1 MALFTF
7 DEQCLFFIGLFC
19 LITLLLALL
28 FCCDYRPLMTR
39 NFHFSIHKKFQK
51 ILVTIAIQFFCA
63 ESLLLILAG
72 MAFFNAKFDDIRM
85 FLSIQGYQLNHQYII
100 REIGFWSQK
109 INGVIPFNCKLNL
122 AQIDSTSEKNIHIA
136 ENEYHGIRLRKILS
150 NALPSS
156 DASAVIKCLYHL
168 TKRDDYDADYIG
180 ISKEENIA
188 PIIFKAGL
196 GKFILEIDYLD
207 IFQKASTKL
216 FTLTEIKYLVTT
228 DPIKYKP
235 CSLHENLR
243 NNALAVCAKAK
254 CDIIVGQI
262 MKINN
267 QIQNQ
272 QQQQQLQPANQ
283 PQQQQNNCSHQVFPS
298 PQQTTYQNNELY
310 TFMQP

>member
-1 MALFTF
+1 
-7 DEQCLFFIGLFC
+7 
-19 LITLLLALL
+19 
-28 FCCDYRPLMTR
+28 
-39 NFHFSIHKKFQK
+39 
-51 ILVTIAIQFFCA
+51 
-63 ESLLLILAG
+63 
-72 MAFFNAKFDDIRM
+72 MAFFNAKFDDIRL

-122 AQIDSTSEKNIHIA
+122 AQIDSISEKNIHIA
-136 ENEYHGIRLRKILS
+136 ENEYHGIRLRKILT

-168 TKRDDYDADYIG
+168 TKREDYEADYIG
-180 ISKEENIA
+180 ICKEENIA

-207 IFQKASTKL
+207 IFHKASTKL
-216 FTLTEIKYLVTT
+216 FTMAEIKYLITT

-262 MKINN
+262 TKINS

-272 QQQQQLQPANQ
+272 HQQQPQ
-283 PQQQQNNCSHQVFPS
+283 PQQQPTNQPQTQQPNNFSHQVFPS
-298 PQQTTYQNNELY
+298 PQQTTYQNSELY

>member
-1 MALFTF
+1 
-7 DEQCLFFIGLFC
+7 
-19 LITLLLALL
+19 
-28 FCCDYRPLMTR
+28 
-39 NFHFSIHKKFQK
+39 
-51 ILVTIAIQFFCA
+51 
-63 ESLLLILAG
+63 

-85 FLSIQGYQLNHQYII
+85 FLSIQGYQLNNQYII

-109 INGVIPFNCKLNL
+109 INGVIPFNCKLNFT
-122 AQIDSTSEKNIHIA
+122 QIDSTSEKNIHIA

-180 ISKEENIA
+180 ICKEENIA

-196 GKFILEIDYLD
+196 GKFILEIDYW
-207 IFQKASTKL
+207 
-216 FTLTEIKYLVTT
+216 
-228 DPIKYKP
+228 
-235 CSLHENLR
+235 R

-272 QQQQQLQPANQ
+272 QQQQQ
-283 PQQQQNNCSHQVFPS
+283 QQ
-298 PQQTTYQNNELY
+298 L
-310 TFMQP
+310 